1 MTTNALE
8 QCRLAAVGGLVGKE
22 YKANWKQNG
31 ECLVLKSFNLD
42 NVKEINYEIILKL
55 LDEEYLL
62 VKEYAEGGTLRNYLE
77 TKFLSLNWENKYGL
91 ALQFRRIRD
100 AGQIEENKHIE
111 MQKESDIYGIWMLFW
126 ELSSGKKSFADI
138 KYDLS
143 LAERIAKGLREEILV
158 KGTPEGYSDL
168 YKTELWIILNGHE
181 IESSK
186 RAFNSNNNRIKFN
199 EALEPSDIFI
209 NFPVADIIEK
219 ILKFPFPLLY
229 LLVKEACAIMGQIE
243 KGKVHHVYPSLLLQD
258 R

>member
-91 ALQFRRIRD
+91 ALQ
-100 AGQIEENKHIE
+100 
-111 MQKESDIYGIWMLFW
+111 
-126 ELSSGKKSFADI
+126 LSNAI
-138 KYDLS
+138 NC
-143 LAERIAKGLREEILV
+143 LRENGIAHKDLHSNIALV
-158 KGTPEGYSDL
+158 HQNS
-168 YKTELWIILNGHE
+168 IIL
-181 IESSK
+181 
-186 RAFNSNNNRIKFN
+186 
-199 EALEPSDIFI
+199 
-209 NFPVADIIEK
+209 AD
-219 ILKFPFPLLY
+219 F
-229 LLVKEACAIMGQIE
+229 
-243 KGKVHHVYPSLLLQD
+243 D
-258 R
+258 